1 MLKEVIFTLV
11 GGLGLFIYGIHLMG
25 EGLQNA
31 AGDRMRRLLKVL
43 TKNRIMGAGVGA
55 FITALIQSSSA
66 TTVMLVGFVNAGLMG
81 LRQAIVVIL
90 GAHIGTTITGQI
102 IAFKLTDYALPFI
115 ALGTIFY
122 LFVNKRFWKFLGLF
136 FLGFGILFLGLNIMT
151 SGIEPLAADPAIKE
165 IFISFSRNPF
175 LGILTGAVLTAIF
188 QSSSVTTGIIIGL
201 GVMGLL
207 DLQAAVPLV
216 FGCNI
221 GTCITTMLASIGTT
235 IVARRTA
242 FAHILI
248 QIMGAIIFLPTLFLF
263 NGIFVRMVAYTSNDI
278 ARQIA
283 NAHTIFNIANTLLFL
298 PFVDLFARLV
308 TKLIPGEDVIID
320 TQPKFLEKHLLHTPT
335 IAIDASIKEMVRMTE
350 LACSMFGDAMKGFLG
365 GDMKLLKLVSRKER
379 VVDNLQAAITNYLME
394 LMQKEISPEIANK
407 IPSLLHSVNDIERV
421 GDHSE
426 NLTELSERKITLGLP
441 FSPEA
446 EEDLKEMFSLLER
459 MGEITVNSLNAYDL
473 EKAKTVL
480 KLEDQVNK
488 LTLKLRENHIDR
500 LSQGKCKVLS
510 GIIFLDMISNFEKI
524 GDHLTNVAE
533 AVLSKL
539 QWDKIKANERPY
551 LEDAL
556 EIK

>member
-1 MLKEVIFTLV
+1 MIREVIFTLV

-31 AGDRMRRLLKVL
+31 AGDRMRSLLKVL

-115 ALGTIFY
+115 ALGSAFY

-151 SGIEPLAADPAIKE
+151 SGIEPLAADPTVRA
-165 IFISFSRNPF
+165 IFIAFSKNPF

-207 DLQAAVPLV
+207 DLKAAVPLV

-221 GTCITTMLASIGTT
+221 GTCATAMLASIGTT
-235 IVARRTA
+235 IAARRTA

-248 QIMGAIIFLPTLFLF
+248 QILGAIIFLPTLFIF
-263 NGIFVRMVAYTSNDI
+263 NGIFIRMVGYTSNDI

-283 NAHTIFNIANTLLFL
+283 NTHTIFNIATTLLFI
-298 PFVDLFARLV
+298 PFVDVFARLV
-308 TKLIPGEDVIID
+308 KKLIPGEDIIID
-320 TQPKFLEKHLLHTPT
+320 TQPKFLEKHLLLTPT
-335 IAIDASIKEMVRMTE
+335 IAIDASIKEMIRMTE
-350 LACSMFGDAMKGFLG
+350 LACSMFDDAIKGFLR
-365 GDMKLLKLVSRKER
+365 GDLKALKLVSRKEK
-379 VVDNLQAAITNYLME
+379 VVDNLQEAITNYLME

-407 IPSLLHSVNDIERV
+407 IPSLLHSVNDIERI

-426 NLTELSERKITLGLP
+426 NLTELSERKIALGLP
-441 FSPEA
+441 FSSEG
-446 EEDLKEMFSLLER
+446 EEDIKAMAALLKK
-459 MGEITVNSLNAYDL
+459 MGAVTVESLNTYDL
-473 EKAKTVL
+473 EKAKEVL
-480 KLEDQVNK
+480 ELEKQVNE
-488 LTLKLRENHIDR
+488 LTFQLSENHINR
-500 LSQGKCKVLS
+500 LTQRKCKVLS
-510 GIIFLDMISNFEKI
+510 GIIFLDMVSNFEKI
-524 GDHLTNVAE
+524 GDHLTNVAQ
-533 AVLSKL
+533 AVLGKL
-539 QWDKIKANERPY
+539 QWDKNNISDKLHVNAVAQIR
-551 LEDAL
+551 
-556 EIK
+556 

>member
-1 MLKEVIFTLV
+1 MLKEVIFGLV

-31 AGDRMRRLLKVL
+31 AGDRMRHLLKVL

-55 FITALIQSSSA
+55 FITALMQSSSA

-115 ALGTIFY
+115 ALGAVFY

-151 SGIEPLAADPAIKE
+151 SGIKPLASDPVVRE
-165 IFISFSRNPF
+165 IFIAFSKNPV

-207 DLQAAVPLV
+207 DLYAAVPLI

-221 GTCITTMLASIGTT
+221 GTCVTAMLASIGTT
-235 IVARRTA
+235 IAARRTA

-263 NGIFVRMVAYTSNDI
+263 KGIFIRMVGHTSNDI

-308 TKLIPGEDVIID
+308 TKMIPGEDVIID

-335 IAIDASIKEMVRMTE
+335 VAVDASIKEMVRMTE
-350 LACSMFGDAMKGFLG
+350 LSCSMFDDAMKGFLS
-365 GDMKLLKLVSRKER
+365 GDIKPLKLVSRKER
-379 VVDNLQAAITNYLME
+379 VVDNLQEAITNYLME

-407 IPSLLHSVNDIERV
+407 IPSLLHSVNDIERI

-446 EEDLKEMFSLLER
+446 EDDLKEMFSLVEK
-459 MGEITVNSLNAYDL
+459 MGEITVTSLNAYDL
-473 EKAKTVL
+473 AQAKAVL
-480 KLEDQVNK
+480 ELEGQVNK
-488 LTLKLRENHIDR
+488 LTLQLRENHINR

-510 GIIFLDMISNFEKI
+510 GIIFLDMVSNFEKI
-524 GDHLTNVAE
+524 GDHLTNVAQ
-533 AVLSKL
+533 AVLGKL
-539 QWDKIKANERPY
+539 QWDKAIISGKPQK
-551 LEDAL
+551 EDAFK
-556 EIK
+556 I